1 MLEEKVNELASKFWT
16 RKNEMEVSVESTGLY
31 VAESNEEYVTVAA
44 EDIDEQAVLYL
55 GHANETMWIERIVI
69 LDENGFEKED

>member
-1 MLEEKVNELASKFWT
+1 MLEEKVNELVSEFWT
-16 RKNEMEVSVESTGLY
+16 RKNEMEESVESVGLC
-31 VAESNEEYVTVAA
+31 VAESNDEYVTVAA

-55 GHANETMWIERIVI
+55 GHANKTMWIERIVI

>member
-1 MLEEKVNELASKFWT
+1 MLEEKVNELASEFWT
-16 RKNEMEVSVESTGLY
+16 RKNEMEASIEDAGLY
-31 VAESNEEYVTVAA
+31 VAESNDEYVTVAA
-44 EDIDEQAVLYL
+44 EGIDEQAVLYL

>member
-1 MLEEKVNELASKFWT
+1 MLEEKVNELVSEFST
-16 RKNEMEVSVESTGLY
+16 RKNEMEESVESVGLY
-31 VAESNEEYVTVAA
+31 VVESNDEYVTVAA

-55 GHANETMWIERIVI
+55 GHANKTMWIERIVI

>member
-1 MLEEKVNELASKFWT
+1 MEE
-16 RKNEMEVSVESTGLY
+16 SVESVGLY
-31 VAESNEEYVTVAA
+31 VSESNGEYVTVTVAA
-44 EDIDEQAVLYL
+44 EGIDEQAVLYL

>member
-1 MLEEKVNELASKFWT
+1 MVEEKVNELASKFWT
-16 RKNEMEVSVESTGLY
+16 RKNEMEKSVESVGLY
-31 VAESNEEYVTVAA
+31 VAECNEEYVTVAA
-44 EDIDEQAVLYL
+44 EGIDEQAVLYL

>member
-1 MLEEKVNELASKFWT
+1 MLEEKVNELVSEFWR
-16 RKNEMEVSVESTGLY
+16 RKNEMEESVESVGLY
-31 VAESNEEYVTVAA
+31 VAESNGEYVTVAA
-44 EDIDEQAVLYL
+44 EGIDEQAVLYL

>member
-1 MLEEKVNELASKFWT
+1 MLEEKVNELVSEFWT
-16 RKNEMEVSVESTGLY
+16 RKNEMEESVESVGLY
-31 VAESNEEYVTVAA
+31 VVESNDEYVTVAA

-55 GHANETMWIERIVI
+55 GHANKTMWIERIVI